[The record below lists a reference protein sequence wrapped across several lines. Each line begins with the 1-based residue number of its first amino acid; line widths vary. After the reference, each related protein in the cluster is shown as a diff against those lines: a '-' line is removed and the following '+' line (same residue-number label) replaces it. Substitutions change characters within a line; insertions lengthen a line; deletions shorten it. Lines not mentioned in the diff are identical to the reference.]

1 MDETSCPVCW
11 EEFSDLIGKTYILE
25 YLPCHHHICQ
35 ACYNSMHTCH
45 ICPLCRGTMIS
56 LVSIL
61 IYLSNIVSSFN
72 FFVLQHVKVLENG
85 KWRYINRDVYGRTSQ
100 QRWRHFTNPRS
111 FFRQVFD
118 FIRFFLCCGFL
129 CPQYFDLNNVEE
141 GYPLLGNSE
150 N

>member
-1 MDETSCPVCW
+1 MPSRYMP
-11 EEFSDLIGKTYILE
+11 
-25 YLPCHHHICQ
+25 
-35 ACYNSMHTCH
+35 
-45 ICPLCRGTMIS
+45 S
-56 LVSIL
+56 LLQQYAYES
-61 IYLSNIVSSFN
+61 YLSALQRHNDKFGKPFDLPIKSFVSPCN

-141 GYPLLGNSE
+141 GYPLLRNSE